1 MVKCF
6 KSSNLFWLE
15 TDINNFVREN
25 SVVLTQVSYNVHK
38 EICCEENLTIFTAMV
53 LYKKIEA

>member
-6 KSSNLFWLE
+6 KSSDLFCLE
-15 TDINNFVREN
+15 TDINNFIREN

-38 EICCEENLTIFTAMV
+38 ETCCEENFTVFTAIV
-53 LYKKIEA
+53 LYKKTDA